1 MCHLAAILVLGKEGY
16 YLLWSDLVTELPNDH
31 IHIIIQK
38 QKQWE
43 EGRTERMLYN
53 NQRNVGKGRIT
64 RRNIKEEYIIYI
76 SLLRFEHTALNSTLN
91 KIRHQTGK
99 CDQEE
104 TVEHVIMKCP
114 MFSERRILVCNLKR
128 IKMKFDLLRVANELI

>member
-1 MCHLAAILVLGKEGY
+1 M
-16 YLLWSDLVTELPNDH
+16 
-31 IHIIIQK
+31 
-38 QKQWE
+38 
-43 EGRTERMLYN
+43 
-53 NQRNVGKGRIT
+53 GKGRIT
-64 RRNIKEEYIIYI
+64 RRNIKEEYIISI

-91 KIRHQTGK
+91 KIRQHQTGK